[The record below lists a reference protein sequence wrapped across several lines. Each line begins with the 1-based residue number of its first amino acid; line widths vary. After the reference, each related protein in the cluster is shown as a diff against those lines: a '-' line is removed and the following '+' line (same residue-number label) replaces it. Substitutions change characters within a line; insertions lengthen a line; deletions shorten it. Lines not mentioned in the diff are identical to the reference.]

1 VLAHGCAGCRL
12 EQSKVGAAVGPPSSS
27 TYEYVESL
35 RSLNGIRGLEVW
47 KWSSR
52 WSVEVEVGVVVR
64 CAGRCSRSYLRLPS
78 LPTFRGPVG
87 RRQGPWVEGKDQSF
101 SSNTGERIPT
111 AAPRYG
117 QPRPNDL
124 VG

>member
-35 RSLNGIRGLEVW
+35 RSLNGIRGLDVW

-64 CAGRCSRSYLRLPS
+64 CAGRCSSHTFGCLLCQPS
-78 LPTFRGPVG
+78 VDL
-87 RRQGPWVEGKDQSF
+87 WVEGKDLGSKARTEA
-101 SSNTGERIPT
+101 S
-111 AAPRYG
+111 AATQARGYPRRHLGMASLG
-117 QPRPNDL
+117 QTI
-124 VG
+124 